1 MTMHSFGGAM
11 PLPEWLP
18 DETVFSLLSR
28 YHFLSGNRSFAT
40 TTHSLFGHRSS
51 GSEHDFPSRLAE
63 LTTRTRQALGS
74 AVDLCL
80 DRTILPF
87 YLPLQDFT
95 AAAAAVASLVEGP
108 QGMLKYRLGILTS
121 RFRANHPLKACPAC
135 MSEDLVECGTPYW
148 HRTHQFPGVWMCPN
162 HGQLLSQ
169 AAVKSTGVDRFGWVL
184 PRQSQLTNPVQGA
197 PDAATGRSLNQL
209 AALVMGWI
217 SLPAGTHL
225 SSMALCKTYQS
236 VLTSTA
242 LSATAL
248 RAQWAESYRAVV
260 APLRIVPELA
270 GLPATRREAQLQ
282 IDRWV
287 FNPRGN
293 THPLRHLSLILWLFP
308 DWQAFWKRYSEI
320 ERAESAPPNIEA
332 TPTRDIDPRPAK
344 LLALLALGHS
354 ATAAAAEVGV
364 DVGTAIAWAAKQ
376 GMSTARRAKVLKRD
390 LLPRLIEDLRA
401 GVGKTEAAHQ
411 HGVSVQVIT
420 RLLRSEVGLQ
430 DAWHTAR
437 FQLDQERARATW
449 LALIAESPGVG
460 VTALRRQQP
469 WAYAWLYR
477 NDRDW
482 LGERTR
488 SIRLPRTSG
497 AVGRVDW
504 DSRDT
509 VLSNQVLR
517 VAADIATGTQDG
529 RVALWQIYQAI
540 PELKAKLG
548 ALDRLPL
555 TRTALAS
562 ITRPRRRRLT
572 TSPPLL

>member
-1 MTMHSFGGAM
+1 MTLIPAGTAN

-18 DETVFSLLSR
+18 DETIFSLLSR
-28 YHFLSGNRSFAT
+28 YHVLSGNRLAAT
-40 TTHSLFGHRSS
+40 TMLALFGHQRS

-63 LTTRTRQALGS
+63 LCDRTQRILGE

-87 YLPLQDFT
+87 YLPLQDVKT
-95 AAAAAVASLVEGP
+95 ADAAMASLVGGP
-108 QGMLKYRLGILTS
+108 LGMLKYRLGILTS

-135 MSEDLVECGTPYW
+135 MDEDLAEFGTPYW
-148 HRTHQFPGVWMCPN
+148 HRTHQFPGVWTCPR
-162 HGQLLSQ
+162 HRQLLSQ
-169 AAVKSTGVDRFGWVL
+169 ATVKSTGVDRFGWVL
-184 PRQSQLTNPVQGA
+184 PNHGQLTKPVEKA
-197 PDAATGRSLNQL
+197 PDSVAAQSLGRL
-209 AALVMGWI
+209 AQLVMGWT
-217 SLPAGTHL
+217 SLPTGMHISPLTL
-225 SSMALCKTYQS
+225 SRAYKSAL
-236 VLTSTA
+236 A
-242 LSATAL
+242 ATAGATTDG
-248 RAQWAESYRAVV
+248 RTRWAEDYRAVV
-260 APLRIVPELA
+260 EPLRVIPELA

-287 FNPRGN
+287 FKPRGN

-308 DWQAFWKRYSEI
+308 DWQEFWQRYSEI

-344 LLALLALGHS
+344 LLALLASGRS
-354 ATAAAAEVGV
+354 VTAAATEVGV

-376 GMSTARRAKVLKRD
+376 GTSTARRAKVLKRD
-390 LLPRLIEDLRA
+390 LLPRLVEDLRA
-401 GVGKTEAAHQ
+401 GVGKTEAAHR
-411 HGVSVQVIT
+411 HAVSVQVVT

-430 DAWHTAR
+430 DAWHAAR

-449 LALIAESPGVG
+449 LALIADSPGVG

-482 LGERTR
+482 LSERTR
-488 SIRLPRTSG
+488 SIRLPRMSG
-497 AVGRVDW
+497 ALGRVDW

-509 VLSNQVLR
+509 VLSKQVLR

-555 TRTALAS
+555 TRAALARV
-562 ITRPRRRRLT
+562 TRPRRRRT
-572 TSPPLL
+572 TLPPLL

>member
-1 MTMHSFGGAM
+1 M
-11 PLPEWLP
+11 
-18 DETVFSLLSR
+18 
-28 YHFLSGNRSFAT
+28 
-40 TTHSLFGHRSS
+40 
-51 GSEHDFPSRLAE
+51 RLAE
-63 LTTRTRQALGS
+63 FCQRTQHALGTTHE
-74 AVDLCL
+74 LCNE
-80 DRTILPF
+80 RTILSF
-87 YLPLQDFT
+87 YLPLQDSASAN
-95 AAAAAVASLVEGP
+95 AAFGSLVDEPKGI
-108 QGMLKYRLGILTS
+108 LKYRLGLLTS
-121 RFRANHPLKACPAC
+121 RFRANHPLKACPSC
-135 MSEDLVECGTPYW
+135 MAEDLEKFGTPYW

-169 AAVKSTGVDRFGWVL
+169 ATVKSTGVDRFGWVL
-184 PRQSQLTNPVQGA
+184 PHQNQLTQPVEGA
-197 PDAATGRSLNQL
+197 PDAVAAQSLGRL
-209 AALVMGWI
+209 ADLVMGWT
-217 SLPAGTHL
+217 SLPTGMHL
-225 SSMALCKTYQS
+225 SPMTLSRAYKSALAD
-236 VLTSTA
+236 TA
-242 LSATAL
+242 SATTDG
-248 RAQWAESYRAVV
+248 RTQWAEDYRAVV
-260 APLRIVPELA
+260 EPLRVIPELA

-308 DWQAFWKRYSEI
+308 DWQAFWQRYSAI
-320 ERAESAPPNIEA
+320 ERAESAPPTIEA

-376 GMSTARRAKVLKRD
+376 GISTARRAKVLKRD
-390 LLPRLIEDLRA
+390 LLPRLVEDLRA
-401 GVGKTEAAHQ
+401 GVGKTEAAHR
-411 HGVSVQVIT
+411 HGLSVQAIT

-555 TRTALAS
+555 TRAAIAS
-562 ITRPRRRRLT
+562 VTRPRRRRLT

>member
-1 MTMHSFGGAM
+1 MTLIPVGTTNPIPA
-11 PLPEWLP
+11 WLP
-18 DETVFSLLSR
+18 DETLFSLLSR
-28 YHFLSGNRSFAT
+28 YHALSGNRCAKAT
-40 TTHSLFGHRSS
+40 TIALFGHGRL
-51 GSEHDFPSRLAE
+51 GCEHDFPRLLAE
-63 LTTRTRQALGS
+63 LCERTQQALGE

-80 DRTILPF
+80 ARTILPF
-87 YLPLQDFT
+87 YLPLLDAT
-95 AAAAAVASLVEGP
+95 AAAAAVASLVREP

-135 MSEDLVECGTPYW
+135 MTEDLAKFGTPYW
-148 HRTHQFPGVWMCPN
+148 RRTHQFPGVWTCPN
-162 HGQLLSQ
+162 HGQFLSQ
-169 AAVKSTGVDRFGWVL
+169 ATVKSTGVDRFGWVL
-184 PRQSQLTNPVQGA
+184 PHKSQLTKPVESR
-197 PDAATGRSLNQL
+197 PDAATMQSLNKL
-209 AALVMGWI
+209 AAMVSGWI
-217 SLPAGTHL
+217 SLPRGAHL
-225 SSMALCKTYQS
+225 SSMTLCKTYQS
-236 VLTSTA
+236 ALPATA

-270 GLPATRREAQLQ
+270 GLPATQREAALQ

-308 DWQAFWKRYSEI
+308 DWRTFWQRYSEI

-332 TPTRDIDPRPAK
+332 TPTRDIDPRRAK
-344 LLALLALGHS
+344 LLALLASGSS
-354 ATAAAAEVGV
+354 ATAAAAEIDV
-364 DVGTAIAWAAKQ
+364 DVSTAIAWAAKQ
-376 GMSTARRAKVLKRD
+376 GISTARRPKVLKND

-401 GVGKTEAAHQ
+401 GVGKAEAAHR

-430 DAWHTAR
+430 VTWHAAR
-437 FQLDQERARATW
+437 FKLDQERARSAW
-449 LALIAESPGVG
+449 LALVEDSPGMG
-460 VTALRRQQP
+460 VTALRLQQP

-477 NDRDW
+477 NDREW

-497 AVGRVDW
+497 AVKRVDW

-517 VAADIATGTQDG
+517 VAANIVTGTQEG

-555 TRTALAS
+555 TRAALAS
-562 ITRPRRRRLT
+562 VTRTRRRRT
-572 TSPPLL
+572 TLPPLL